1 MEKKNL
7 YEIFRC
13 RNCTIFHLLAICVL
27 LTAFSGQLMAQ
38 EVNMKVTI
46 HVQDMKI
53 RDVISRLQKISG
65 FHFVYEE
72 KSLSDNRNINL
83 NFSQKEFAV
92 VLDEFCRQSSLRY
105 EVKRN
110 LILLSKKE
118 QGGKIISQETRTL
131 TGVVSDEN
139 GEPLPGVNLLVRTT
153 QNGTVSDV
161 NGEFSLTVRNGDV
174 IDFTFIGM
182 DKKSIKITSSIKKLR
197 VMLETSNTALQD
209 IIVTGYQTLSKER
222 ASGSFAT
229 VSSKD
234 LESKLQTDLVSR
246 LEGSVVG
253 MTRYKNNL
261 TIRGVS
267 TLNGNETPL
276 YIVDGVPY
284 EGTIAAINPAEV
296 TNVTVL
302 KDAAAASIYGARSSN
317 GVIVITTRGGSEGPA
332 KVHYNGSIKF
342 KPLYDTDYFN
352 LMSSSEF
359 VDFQQ
364 KLFNI
369 NQGSVNDDR
378 WYMNEVRALL
388 FSHKKGELSDS
399 ELKSKLD
406 VYRHRDREEQVKEE
420 FLRLPAITHQH
431 NLSISGGGKKNN
443 YALSLNYMK
452 DLPYDKYSENDRM
465 GFNLKNSMSLA
476 KWVRADIRVLG
487 SIYRQDANT
496 GHSGLSYLTGKSLA
510 SYILYRD
517 EEGNELPW
525 YPAYKSQKELDRL
538 VSIGL
543 LDESYY
549 PMQEVKRSRSKSRD
563 YYLNLNASL
572 HFLLTKDLTFDL
584 ILSKDFGNT
593 YTRKLYSK
601 DSHYV
606 KNDINNAAQI
616 KDGEIIYNIP
626 EGGQIN
632 ETRMD
637 KEAYTVRAQ
646 VNYRKEFSQKHLLN
660 VIAGAE
666 RRATKSKSTSVK
678 RVGYDDQM
686 LTYKLIDELTLS
698 KELRGTEALNG
709 RYTYSGG
716 GAFSA
721 GENRYVSFYGNASYT
736 FDERATLTGSIRID
750 QSNLFGTDPK
760 YQYRP
765 LWSLGGTYVV
775 LKNQDWID
783 RLAVRMTYGINGNI
797 ARTNGPYLTVTDSG
811 VNIWTGEYSSKVAS
825 PDNQGLRW
833 EKTAVFNMGVDFN
846 LLKNRL
852 SGSIEFYNKNTS
864 DLLHDKT
871 MDPTLGW
878 TSIKIN
884 YGSMYNRGIE
894 FSLRS
899 LNFATKDFS
908 WHSVLNFSYN
918 KNKLTELEE
927 DKPDAINY
935 IQKPQLRIG
944 EAMNTIYSVQWAG
957 LDDKGNPQAYKKNG
971 EIVKSF
977 AELTTDDLVK
987 SGVITPPY
995 SASFSNDF
1003 RYKNFSLSLLF
1014 TYYGGHVMRGAFAT
1028 YLNNTG
1034 FSTNQDRLTGNFW
1047 EKPGDENDPSKAPAL
1062 KMGVQANQQNLWKAA
1077 DKHVQ
1082 KADYIKLN
1090 NITLGYSLPN
1100 SLLRRTFLKGVRV
1113 MLQIDDVWKWVANN
1127 QRLDPETWTGTGL
1140 SSDRGQ
1146 KNPTTYTLGVSC
1158 NF

>member
-1 MEKKNL
+1 MKKKDL
-7 YEIFRC
+7 YGIFRC
-13 RNCTIFHLLAICVL
+13 RSCTIRYLLVVFILFIGGC
-27 LTAFSGQLMAQ
+27 GQLVAQ
-38 EVNMKVTI
+38 QVNKKITVHMKN
-46 HVQDMKI
+46 MEI
-53 RDVISRLQKISG
+53 REAISYLHKVSG

-72 KSLSDNRNINL
+72 KTLPDNRKIIL
-83 NFSQKEFAV
+83 NYQDEAFTV
-92 VLDEFCRQSSLRY
+92 VLAEFCRQASLHY

-110 LILLSKKE
+110 LILLSRKDKE
-118 QGGKIISQETRTL
+118 NGVVSENKRML
-131 TGVVSDEN
+131 TGFVSDEN
-139 GEPLPGVNLLVRTT
+139 GEPLPGVNLFVRTT

-161 NGEFSLTVRNGDV
+161 NGGFSLSVKDGDV
-174 IDFTFIGM
+174 IDFTFVGM
-182 DKKSIKITSSIKKLR
+182 DRKSVKVTSGMKKLK
-197 VMLETSNTALQD
+197 VILETSTTALHD
-209 IIVTGYQTLSKER
+209 VVVTGYQTLSKER
-222 ASGSFAT
+222 AAGSFAT

-234 LESKLQTDLVSR
+234 LESKLQTDLMSR
-246 LEGSVVG
+246 LEGSVAG

-267 TLNGNETPL
+267 TISGNETPL
-276 YIVDGVPY
+276 YVVDGVPY
-284 EGTIAAINPAEV
+284 EGTIAAINPSEV
-296 TNVTVL
+296 INVTVL

-317 GVIVITTRGGSEGPA
+317 GVIVITTRGGSEGPT

-388 FSHKKGELSDS
+388 FSHKNGNISADEL
-399 ELKSKLD
+399 ESKLD
-406 VYRHRDREEQVKEE
+406 VYRHRDREEQVKEA

-431 NLSISGGGKKNN
+431 NLSIAGGSKKYN

-476 KWVRADIRVLG
+476 KWMRADIHLLG
-487 SIYRQDANT
+487 SIYRQDAKT
-496 GHSGLSYLTGKSLA
+496 GHSGLSYLTGKSMA
-510 SYILYRD
+510 SYMLYWD

-538 VSIGL
+538 VSVGL

-549 PMQEVKRSRSKSRD
+549 PMQEVNRSWSKSRD
-563 YYLNLNASL
+563 NYLNLNANL
-572 HFLLTKDLTFDL
+572 HFFVTKELTFNL
-584 ILSKDFGNT
+584 IISKDFGNT
-593 YTRKLYSK
+593 YIKKLYNK
-601 DSHYV
+601 DSHTV
-606 KNDINNAAQI
+606 RNDVNNAAQI

-632 ETRMD
+632 ETRME
-637 KEAYTVRAQ
+637 KEAYTLRAQ
-646 VNYRKEFSQKHLLN
+646 ANYRKLFNQRHLLN

-686 LTYKLIDELTLS
+686 LTFKLIDELTLS

-709 RYTYSGG
+709 RYTYQGG
-716 GAFSA
+716 GSFGS

-765 LWSLGGTYVV
+765 LWSLGGQYTI
-775 LKNQDWID
+775 LKNQDWVD
-783 RLAVRMTYGINGNI
+783 RLSARVTYGINGNI
-797 ARTNGPYLTVTDSG
+797 AKTNGPYLTISNSG
-811 VNIWTGEYSSKVAS
+811 VNIWTGEYSSTIAS

-833 EKTAVFNMGVDFN
+833 EKTAVFNMGIDFN
-846 LLKNRL
+846 LFKNRL
-852 SGSIEFYNKNTS
+852 SGSVEFYNRNTS

-871 MDPTLGW
+871 MDPTFGW
-878 TSIKIN
+878 TSIKVN
-884 YGSMYNRGIE
+884 YGSMYNRGFE
-894 FSLRS
+894 LTLRS
-899 LNFATKDFS
+899 VNLATKDFS
-908 WHSVLNFSYN
+908 WQSTLNFGYN

-944 EAMNTIYSVQWAG
+944 QAMNTLYSVRWAG
-957 LDDKGNPQAYKKNG
+957 LDEKGEPQAYKKNG
-971 EIVKSF
+971 EVVKSF
-977 AELTTDDLVK
+977 ADLTTEDLVK

-1003 RYKNFSLSLLF
+1003 HYKNFSLSLLF

-1047 EKPGDENDPSKAPAL
+1047 EKSGDENDPSKAPAL

-1077 DKHVQ
+1077 DKHIQ

-1090 NITLGYSLPN
+1090 NITVGYSLPN
-1100 SLLRRTFLKGVRV
+1100 SLLRKTFIKGVRV
-1113 MLQIDDVWKWVANN
+1113 MVQIDDIWKWVAND
-1127 QRLDPETWTGTGL
+1127 QGLDPETWTGSGL

-1146 KNPTTYTLGVSC
+1146 KTPATYTLGLSC